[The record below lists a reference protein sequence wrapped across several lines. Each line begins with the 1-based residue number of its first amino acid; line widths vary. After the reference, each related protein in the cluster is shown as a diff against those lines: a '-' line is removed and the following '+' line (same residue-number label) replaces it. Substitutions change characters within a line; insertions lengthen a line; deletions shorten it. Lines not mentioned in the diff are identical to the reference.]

1 MSAPAAPAA
10 PAVTAPAV
18 RALTPDDRERLC
30 DLWDRLSPAT
40 RMRRFNSAVPCPGP
54 ALLDAMLD
62 VDGRDRAALA
72 AVDGDDIVAVAR
84 YAAGPGERTA
94 EVAIVVADDWQ
105 RRGLGTRLLTE
116 LFGLAA
122 RNGFEELW
130 GTTGLANEPL
140 LRLVYDV
147 APDVHIE
154 LRPDLQEYDLRLPL
168 GKNF

>member
-1 MSAPAAPAA
+1 MTA
-10 PAVTAPAV
+10 PAVAAPAV

-30 DLWDRLSPAT
+30 GLWDRLSPAT

-62 VDGRDRAALA
+62 VDGRDRAALV
-72 AVDGDDIVAVAR
+72 AVDGDAIVAVAR
-84 YAAGPGERTA
+84 YAADPDPGARTA

-105 RRGLGTRLLTE
+105 RRGIGTRLLAG
-116 LFGLAA
+116 LLDLAA
-122 RNGFEELW
+122 SNGFDELW

-147 APDVHIE
+147 APDAAVE
-154 LRPDLQEYDLRLPL
+154 LRSDLGEYDLRLPL
-168 GKNF
+168 G